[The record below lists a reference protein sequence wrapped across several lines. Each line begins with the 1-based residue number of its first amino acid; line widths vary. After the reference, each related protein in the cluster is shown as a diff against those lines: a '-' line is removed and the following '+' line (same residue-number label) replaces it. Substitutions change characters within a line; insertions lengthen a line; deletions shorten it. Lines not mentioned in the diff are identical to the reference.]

1 MQAENLDILTLK
13 GTKQKFLIINVLKV
27 DERCVSKK
35 TLDFFCLFLKIGL
48 PSYPLNFLCLLIT
61 FRML

>member
-35 TLDFFCLFLKIGL
+35 ALDFFCLFLKIGL
-48 PSYPLNFLCLLIT
+48 PS
-61 FRML
+61 